1 MVNKPQLIKFSMT
14 RFYKMKCGWRFFLFA
29 TVKIQTSKFS
39 PAEVNY
45 NTSNAFAG
53 QGRMNGIDICK
64 SVTFLWTALSR
75 PRQTE
80 VLLIDIDFSAH
91 FDC

>member
-1 MVNKPQLIKFSMT
+1 M
-14 RFYKMKCGWRFFLFA
+14 GGDFFLFA
-29 TVKIQTSKFS
+29 TVKIQTSNFS

-53 QGRMNGIDICK
+53 QGRMNGIDIYK
-64 SVTFLWTALSR
+64 SVTFLWTALLR
-75 PRQTE
+75 PRQIE
-80 VLLIDIDFSAH
+80 VLLIDVEFSGH

>member
-1 MVNKPQLIKFSMT
+1 
-14 RFYKMKCGWRFFLFA
+14 MKCGWRFFLFA

-75 PRQTE
+75 PHQTE